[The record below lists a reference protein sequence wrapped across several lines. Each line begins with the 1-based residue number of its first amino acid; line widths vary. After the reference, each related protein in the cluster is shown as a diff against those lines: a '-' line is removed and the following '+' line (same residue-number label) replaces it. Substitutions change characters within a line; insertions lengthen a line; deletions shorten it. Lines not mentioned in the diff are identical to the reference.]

1 MTEINDSRLLCQKKG
16 SMAQG
21 RKGAKTGK
29 QWRQASE
36 LNGIKVQR
44 LRGTRAFDI
53 NKVIKEEYLSLLL
66 SAKLLIIN
74 F

>member
-21 RKGAKTGK
+21 RKGAKAGK
-29 QWRQASE
+29 QRRQASE

-53 NKVIKEEYLSLLL
+53 NKVI
-66 SAKLLIIN
+66 
-74 F
+74 